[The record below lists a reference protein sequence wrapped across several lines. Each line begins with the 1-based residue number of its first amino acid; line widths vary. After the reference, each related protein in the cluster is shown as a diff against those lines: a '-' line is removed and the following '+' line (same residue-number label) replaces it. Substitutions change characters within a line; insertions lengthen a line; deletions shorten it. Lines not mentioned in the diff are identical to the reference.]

1 VTGVFASL
9 AGLVVAIHLA
19 FVAFAAFGGLLAL
32 RWPRVAW
39 VHVPCAAWAV
49 FIEFSG
55 RICPLT
61 PLENHLRSRAGLGPY
76 SGDFVAQY
84 VFPLLYP
91 DGLTRRAQ
99 IVIGMAV
106 VAINAAV
113 YLYLLKRRRRRL
125 PFAL

>member
-1 VTGVFASL
+1 MTAVYSSL
-9 AGLVVAIHLA
+9 AGLVVALHLA
-19 FVAFAAFGGLLAL
+19 FVAFVALGALLAL
-32 RWPRVAW
+32 RWPRLAWVQVPCVAW
-39 VHVPCAAWAV
+39 AA

-61 PLENHLRSRAGLGPY
+61 PLENDLRARAGLNPY

-113 YLYLLKRRRRRL
+113 YGYLLRRRRDGPQR
-125 PFAL
+125 